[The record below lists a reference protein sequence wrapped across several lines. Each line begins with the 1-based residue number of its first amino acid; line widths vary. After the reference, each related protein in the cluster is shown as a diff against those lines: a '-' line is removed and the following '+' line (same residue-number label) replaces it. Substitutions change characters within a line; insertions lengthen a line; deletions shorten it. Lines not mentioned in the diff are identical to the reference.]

1 MAAIQ
6 FIKNYSHL
14 LVIAIICV
22 CLWMLNA
29 RSAQLEATNQRL
41 EKLANSKDEQ
51 INDLRSKND
60 GLASSVTELVTA
72 VKQQNDVMSQVT
84 EQRAVTAQQNR
95 KLQNE
100 IKRYLAADKCAVAP
114 VPLMLLTGCETQQ
127 KPLVEYRTVKQPQL
141 SLPGE
146 LTSPIDVPQ
155 PPASMT
161 FGDSVSLNAELYGA
175 LGQCNIDRAAIKK
188 IEETK
193 N

>member
-1 MAAIQ
+1 MNPLNL
-6 FIKNYSHL
+6 IKTFSP
-14 LVIAIICV
+14 VIVIGLICLS
-22 CLWMLNA
+22 LWMLNA
-29 RSAQLEATNQRL
+29 RSSQLEATNQRL

-114 VPLMLLTGCETQQ
+114 VPPNAADRLRDAAKAASG
-127 KPLVEYRTVKQPQL
+127 
-141 SLPGE
+141 
-146 LTSPIDVPQ
+146 VPDSKAASAN
-155 PPASMT
+155 PA
-161 FGDSVSLNAELYGA
+161 G
-175 LGQCNIDRAAIKK
+175 
-188 IEETK
+188 
-193 N
+193 